1 MCNEKALGARVI
13 GENVG
18 RSVVRP
24 FSVGLSSNSEVVL
37 KRLLSSA
44 NALSG
49 VSGCEAI
56 SSDIASRIRA
66 GRDMSHPLRSI
77 VLTFALGAITA
88 AGPIFAASHGGGHH
102 SGGGHHGG
110 SHTHFAV
117 GIGFG
122 AVYPWGWYGGWPY
135 YPPYYSAPA
144 YYSPPPYYA
153 PPPQQ
158 QSYTYYS
165 SQPDNAWYYCAAS
178 NAYYPYVTECP
189 GGQWERVQ
197 PQAPPPGS
205 DNARIERAP

>member
-1 MCNEKALGARVI
+1 MAAVI
-13 GENVG
+13 TP
-18 RSVVRP
+18 VVVTTAAPTRI
-24 FSVGLSSNSEVVL
+24 S
-37 KRLLSSA
+37 
-44 NALSG
+44 LSG
-49 VSGCEAI
+49 LDSGRC
-56 SSDIASRIRA
+56 IRGVGMA
-66 GRDMSHPLRSI
+66 GG
-77 VLTFALGAITA
+77 LTT
-88 AGPIFAASHGGGHH
+88 PR
-102 SGGGHHGG
+102 
-110 SHTHFAV
+110 T
-117 GIGFG
+117 
-122 AVYPWGWYGGWPY
+122 
-135 YPPYYSAPA
+135 YSAPA